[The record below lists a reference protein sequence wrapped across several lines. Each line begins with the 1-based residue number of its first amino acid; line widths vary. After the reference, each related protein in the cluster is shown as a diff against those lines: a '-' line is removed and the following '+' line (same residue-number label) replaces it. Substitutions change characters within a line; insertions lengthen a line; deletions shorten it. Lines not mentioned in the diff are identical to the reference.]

1 MSEHRE
7 TVDQPEP
14 EDALEESR
22 DPEQADAEER
32 PVTFDDPD
40 EPAAPV
46 DDADR
51 DPGLREARDV

>member
-22 DPEQADAEER
+22 DPERADAEER
-32 PVTFDDPD
+32 PVTLDDPN

-51 DPGLREARDV
+51 DPGLR